1 MPKKKP
7 KSVLQPKK
15 FLHIYCEG
23 EKTEPNY
30 FKAYIALKF
39 PGDQGRKVVMVEKT
53 KKNTPVQLVDVAVAA
68 KDNPVNLKG
77 DEFWVVY
84 DREAKAK
91 YSDDLHANARKK
103 ADDNGVHVALS
114 NVCFE
119 LWLLLHCQQCTAPY
133 QSCDDLLA
141 NSPLKAKL
149 KEIGIDNYEKG
160 QATISSELV
169 GKHEQARENAVKMN
183 QNTLTSAPANID
195 QPHLL
200 NSYTDVHLLLDAMD
214 AFKS

>member
-7 KSVLQPKK
+7 KATLQPKK
-15 FLHIYCEG
+15 ILHIYCEG

-39 PGDQGRKVVMVEKT
+39 PGGQHRKVVMVEKT

-68 KDNPVNLKG
+68 KKGHGNFDG

-91 YSDDLHANARKK
+91 YSDELHANARKK
-103 ADDNGVHVALS
+103 ADDNGVNVALS

-119 LWLLLHCQQCTAPY
+119 IWLLLHCQECTAPY
-133 QSCDDLLA
+133 QSCGDFLT
-141 NSPLKAKL
+141 NSPLKSKL
-149 KEIGIDNYEKG
+149 KEIGIDDYEKG

-169 GKHEQARENAVKMN
+169 GKHVQARENAAKMN
-183 QNTLTSAPANID
+183 QTSLKSAAANID
-195 QPHLL
+195 QPHLI
-200 NSYTDVHLLLDAMD
+200 NPYTEVHLLLDAID
-214 AFKS
+214 AFKQ